1 MPAPTDIYCTE
12 DDVKA
17 ELGITDSVDNDRITR
32 IVHSVSRQI
41 DDFVGAD
48 IQPLSQ
54 TRYYKARGPWVVET
68 DPFTSLTSLAY
79 DSAGDWSTYTTIS
92 TVYPGPFNASNRSQP
107 YTFVVLPPN
116 SAALLPLHE
125 RGVRVVA
132 TFGYGATA
140 PAVVKEACIMQSAL
154 VYRQQVSGGA
164 PIQGGGEFAGPII
177 QGGLHPMVRRMLDPY
192 RHGGGLGAA

>member
-1 MPAPTDIYCTE
+1 MPDDIYCTLA
-12 DDVKA
+12 DVKA
-17 ELGITDSVDNDRITR
+17 ELGITDSDDNDRITR
-32 IVHSVSRQI
+32 IVTAVSRQI

-54 TRYYKARGPWVVET
+54 TRYYRAGSPWFCET
-68 DPFTSLTSLAY
+68 DPFTSITSLAY
-79 DSAGDWSTYTTIS
+79 DSAGDWTTYTTIATS
-92 TVYPGPFNASNRSQP
+92 FPGPFNASGRSKP
-107 YTFVVLPPN
+107 YTHVMLAPN
-116 SAALLPLHE
+116 ASTTFPLHE

-132 TFGYGATA
+132 TFGMGATA
-140 PAVVKEACIMQSAL
+140 PVVIKEACLMQSAL

-164 PIQGGGEFAGPII
+164 PIAGGAEFSGPII

>member
-12 DDVKA
+12 DDVKL
-17 ELGITDSVDNDRITR
+17 ELGITDSVDNDRINR
-32 IVHSVSRQI
+32 ICHAVSRQI

-54 TRYYKARGPWVVET
+54 TRYYRASGPWTVNT
-68 DPFTSLTSLAY
+68 DPFTTLTSVAY

-92 TVYPGPFNASNRSQP
+92 TGYAAPFNASNQGKP
-107 YTFVVLPPN
+107 YTQVILSPL
-116 SAALLPLHE
+116 SANLFPMHE
-125 RGVRVVA
+125 RGVRVIA
-132 TFGYGATA
+132 SFGYGATA
-140 PAVVKEACIMQSAL
+140 PSVIKEACIMQSSL

-164 PIQGGGEFAGPII
+164 PITGGAEFSGPII
-177 QGGLHPMVRRMLDPY
+177 QAGLHPMVRRMLEPY